1 MQTGKQAVK
10 MLLCL
15 SLLVLLLEVVSAF
28 IIPNRRNGLESEEGG
43 LSVQG
48 TEAHKVKREVG
59 ESREWEKI
67 CKTESETRFLVPA
80 IDNDGN
86 QILQLSATGS
96 VDYQEFV
103 RVERCQ
109 DSVAHVGG
117 VTVQCVQEYL
127 EHTLVVFDTN
137 TGQEKTHR
145 PSFYPSG
152 CSAKVLKP
160 R

>member
-1 MQTGKQAVK
+1 MQ
-10 MLLCL
+10 LYL
-15 SLLVLLLEVVSAF
+15 SLIVLLLELVSAF
-28 IIPNRRNGLESEEGG
+28 IIPTRRNGIESQ
-43 LSVQG
+43 VQG
-48 TEAHKVKREVG
+48 TDGHKFKREVG
-59 ESREWEKI
+59 RREWEKI

-117 VTVQCVQEYL
+117 VTVQCVQEHL

-137 TGQEKTHR
+137 TRQEIAHR
-145 PSFYPSG
+145 PSFYASG
-152 CSAKVLKP
+152 CSAKILKP
-160 R
+160 S